1 MGGHLPSEK
10 KGKKGGSMMKGGGKN
25 NATLKKA
32 VKDGK
37 ITQKQLDKMPEKML
51 LGLVKKGGNGAK
63 KKKK

>member
-1 MGGHLPSEK
+1 MGAHLPSEK
-10 KGKKGGSMMKGGGKN
+10 KGKKKMMNGGNGKN

-63 KKKK
+63 KKK